1 MADMGNRAKLVET
14 IYGTHDIVAADLILT
29 LRKCVEDV
37 ADLTARFLGAA
48 SKRLQVEV
56 DARCH
61 SLGLREGKHHT
72 HIGELIPR

>member
-1 MADMGNRAKLVET
+1 MVDMGNRAKLMET

-37 ADLTARFLGAA
+37 ADLTSRFLGAP
-48 SKRLQVEV
+48 SKRVQVEVEV
-56 DARCH
+56 DARCQ

-72 HIGELIPR
+72 HIG